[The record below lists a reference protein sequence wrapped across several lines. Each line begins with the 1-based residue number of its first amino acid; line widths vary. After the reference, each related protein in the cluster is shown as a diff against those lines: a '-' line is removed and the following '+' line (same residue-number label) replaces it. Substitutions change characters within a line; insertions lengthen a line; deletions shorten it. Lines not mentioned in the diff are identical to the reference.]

1 MATRKRAARR
11 SGLVGRAVRAGRQAL
26 KEAESRIPPD
36 LRRRVDRGIKDADKA
51 ARAAIKEL
59 QVQVKRASTRADVN
73 SVLKRIDGLTRQAR
87 QIAQATGP
95 RKAAPARRRAATT
108 TRKAGATRKVK
119 SRTAKA
125 ASTTR
130 RRTASTAKRTSGGS
144 TASRARRTTSRPTTA
159 RRSPSRRTRA
169 TEAPMPQ
176 MVMEPEAMG
185 EIEIVEITEA

>member
-73 SVLKRIDGLTRQAR
+73 SVLKRIDGLTKQAR

-95 RKAAPARRRAATT
+95 RKAAPAKRRATTTTRKAKSRVAKAATT
-108 TRKAGATRKVK
+108 TR
-119 SRTAKA
+119 
-125 ASTTR
+125 R
-130 RRTASTAKRTSGGS
+130 RAASTAKRTSGGS
-144 TASRARRTTSRPTTA
+144 TASRARRTTSRPTTS

-176 MVMEPEAMG
+176 MVMEPAMG